1 MRPSFDGWTI
11 MFLSCF
17 FRLRLCLVV
26 CPFLV
31 VGLCLTPVYG
41 QQKPITVEN
50 IILVTIDGL
59 RWQEVFR
66 GLDARL
72 IADAQ
77 YNPLGEKLAQNFAAD
92 TQHSSAEKLMS
103 FLHEVVKEQGVLL
116 GNRDAGSCAQVTN
129 SWYFSYPGY
138 NEILTGVADPAID
151 SNASIANPN
160 VTVLE
165 WLQHQDEFADRV
177 AVFASWDVFPFILNT
192 ERSGLPVNVSP
203 MEHPET
209 AYEEILTNLHS
220 DIPALWP
227 TVRLDAFTHHYALS
241 YLQNHKPRVL
251 YVAYGETDDFAH
263 DGRYDQYIMAANRT
277 DRFIRQ
283 LWDFVQMDPIYRDKT
298 ALFITVDH
306 GRGEEPLETWKHHA
320 SKKSLAGYMQSL
332 AQYEEG
338 IVGSEAVWMAAMGPG
353 IAAQGMVS
361 PVACA
366 GSNQIAATLLGLLGI
381 DYRTFNPAAGAPLE
395 QVMQL
400 P

>member
-1 MRPSFDGWTI
+1 
-11 MFLSCF
+11 
-17 FRLRLCLVV
+17 
-26 CPFLV
+26 
-31 VGLCLTPVYG
+31 VYG

-92 TQHSSAEKLMS
+92 TQHSSAEKLMP

-220 DIPALWP
+220 DVPALWP
-227 TVRLDAFTHHYALS
+227 TVRLDTFTHHYALS

-277 DRFIRQ
+277 DRFIRE
-283 LWDFVQMDPIYRDKT
+283 LWDFVQMDPIYRNKT

-306 GRGEEPLETWKHHA
+306 GRGEEPLETWRHHA

-338 IVGSEAVWMAAMGPG
+338 IVGSEAVWMAAIGPG
-353 IAAQGMVS
+353 IAAQGLVS
-361 PVACA
+361 PVVCA

-381 DYRTFNPAAGAPLE
+381 DYRTFNPTAGAPLE
-395 QVMQL
+395 QVVQL